1 MLNNYRAN
9 RDKKMQEEGDNLC
22 FRDNMLILGSV
33 SDAFLDTSLI
43 AIEQNFGSFDNFLQE
58 KIGVTTELREA
69 LRDLYL
75 EEK

>member
-1 MLNNYRAN
+1 MR
-9 RDKKMQEEGDNLC
+9 
-22 FRDNMLILGSV
+22 ILGSV